1 MRLNLKQKNRLKK
14 LVAGTALVVLAGFVY
29 YIIVRFFNLSIPCPL
44 RFFTGIVC
52 PGCGTTRMVMAILRF
67 DFKAA
72 FSFQPVLF
80 CALIPLA
87 VCFSAMAVNYVKKG
101 TKTLYLWQNIIVYT
115 TIVALLVYCV
125 YVNAINII
133 NHIN

>member
-1 MRLNLKQKNRLKK
+1 MAGVALAALAGLLYYAIIRFLNLA
-14 LVAGTALVVLAGFVY
+14 V
-29 YIIVRFFNLSIPCPL
+29 PCPL
-44 RFFTGIVC
+44 RLFTGLIC
-52 PGCGTTRMVMAILRF
+52 PGCGTTRMVMAILRL

-72 FSFQPVLF
+72 YSVQPVLF

-87 VCFSAMAVNYVKKG
+87 VCFSAMAVNYIKKG
-101 TKTLYLWQNIIVYT
+101 TKTLSWWQNIIVYT

>member
-1 MRLNLKQKNRLKK
+1 MAG
-14 LVAGTALVVLAGFVY
+14 VALAALAGFLY
-29 YIIVRFFNLSIPCPL
+29 YAIIKVLHLSVPCPL
-44 RFFTGIVC
+44 KLFTGLIC

-87 VCFSAMAVNYVKKG
+87 VCFFGMAVNYVKKG
-101 TKTLYLWQNIIVYT
+101 TKMLTLWQNIIVYT

-125 YVNAINII
+125 YVNGSNVI